1 MQEMEACWPS
11 SVGLSGAGA
20 KPPCAALAEDRRGER
35 QGEGAAL
42 IASGGDPGR
51 RSRIVRPGRL
61 AWPGVAVEAS
71 KGLVDIETGGPW
83 IAFGMSLAGAR
94 AIGQVVSGVE
104 AA

>member
-42 IASGGDPGR
+42 TASGGDREDDPE
-51 RSRIVRPGRL
+51 S
-61 AWPGVAVEAS
+61 
-71 KGLVDIETGGPW
+71 
-83 IAFGMSLAGAR
+83 
-94 AIGQVVSGVE
+94 GQVVWRGRVSLLRRRKAWLASKPGVLGLPSGRAWRVPVLL
-104 AA
+104 ARWCPA